1 MGDIT
6 KKNCLIPLCM
16 CLFFN
21 SNIFADGKT
30 RGEFPIQV
38 QYLSGGNGSGPSV
51 GYNISDVI
59 YVGADLLSE
68 TKTAASGSV
77 TGSATFTTNLVTAR
91 FSTWDDSGFYL
102 QAGAGSADWSMS
114 IAGPGY
120 IGTTSMEYSNNM
132 KVDFKWPSSA
142 TMAGLGWN
150 WIGDSGFSGGLGLQ
164 SISLGEPEITVTD
177 TEGEA
182 SASEIAEEEKQWKDL
197 YGSWSSFANIYV
209 NIGWNF

>member
-1 MGDIT
+1 
-6 KKNCLIPLCM
+6 
-16 CLFFN
+16 
-21 SNIFADGKT
+21 
-30 RGEFPIQV
+30 
-38 QYLSGGNGSGPSV
+38 
-51 GYNISDVI
+51 
-59 YVGADLLSE
+59 
-68 TKTAASGSV
+68 
-77 TGSATFTTNLVTAR
+77 
-91 FSTWDDSGFYL
+91 
-102 QAGAGSADWSMS
+102 
-114 IAGPGY
+114 
-120 IGTTSMEYSNNM
+120 M